1 MSSQDESSRKVKT
14 TRKKSKMKE
23 KKAKKTL
30 QVRDLTP
37 TRDPRGGNRRHC
49 GHAFGLHRQAR
60 RNVNGICLLPQ

>member
-1 MSSQDESSRKVKT
+1 
-14 TRKKSKMKE
+14 MKE

-49 GHAFGLHRQAR
+49 GNAFGLHRQAR
-60 RNVNGICLLPQ
+60 RNVNGIFLLPQ